1 MEETVIIRYSEIAV
15 KGRGTRA
22 RMEKLLASN
31 ISEALSRFNVKASI
45 SVIPGRLVLRE
56 VSDVQGALR
65 AVSRVFGVK
74 SASPAVY
81 YRSRGLDDIVSVAHD
96 YFRDKVKGKVF
107 MVRVRR
113 VGKHHFTSKDV
124 ERLVGA
130 SLLAYSRGVDL
141 ENPEYTA
148 FIEIRDNDVYM
159 YDTMVP
165 GPGGLPL
172 GSEDPVMVL
181 FSGGFDSTVASWRL
195 MRRGCPVTLL
205 YFDLGSEYAL
215 SIALEAA
222 KRLASE
228 WSFGHRLRVAVVN
241 FRGPTMVIS
250 GLVAPHYRVLV
261 MRRIM
266 LEQAAR
272 MARSLG
278 IEALATGESVG
289 QVASQT
295 IRNLYLISSSL
306 ELPVLR
312 PLAGSDKDEI
322 VEEARRIGL
331 YDIVSRQVELC
342 GQAPNPVP
350 RASSSEFWREYEKV
364 RELSQVELP
373 VRVIEL

>member
-1 MEETVIIRYSEIAV
+1 
-15 KGRGTRA
+15 
-22 RMEKLLASN
+22 MEKMLASN
-31 ISEALSRFNVKASI
+31 ISEALSRHGVEARI
-45 SVIPGRLVLRE
+45 SVIPGRIVLRD
-56 VSDVQGALR
+56 VSELEEALR

-74 SASPAVY
+74 SASPAVHY
-81 YRSRGLDDIVSVAHD
+81 KSSGLDDIVRTARD
-96 YFRDKVKGKVF
+96 FFRDRVRGRVF

-113 VGKHHFTSKDV
+113 VGKHSFTSKDV

-130 SLLAYSRGVDL
+130 SLLEYSRGVDL

-148 FIEIRDNDVYM
+148 FIEIRDSDVYM
-159 YDTMVP
+159 YDKLIP

-215 SIALEAA
+215 SVALEAA

-228 WSFGHRLRVAVVN
+228 WSFGHKLRMVVVN
-241 FRGPTMVIS
+241 FKGPLMLIS
-250 GLVAPHYRVLV
+250 GLVAPPYRILV
-261 MRRIM
+261 MRRVM
-266 LEQAAR
+266 LEQAVRVAK
-272 MARSLG
+272 SLG

-295 IRNLYLISSSL
+295 IRNLYLISSGL

-342 GQAPNPVP
+342 GQAPNPTP
-350 RASSSEFWREYEKV
+350 RASIREFWREYEKV
-364 RELSQVELP
+364 RELSGIQLP
-373 VRVIEL
+373 TRVIEL